1 MLLLFLL
8 HQTQREAVSE
18 VFPFNHYSGILQR
31 KSWYIPELFFFF
43 FLPTLRVIWETWKAW
58 AFLLLKERTSVSNEK
73 TRTRDSTH
81 YRGEKNERTEVLFR
95 GKRGGGTKRIN
106 KMILGPTP
114 LKECAASTEII
125 KQNTNI
131 LIRQSFLILLHHLV
145 VPWYSRGPKQWVIV
159 HSICSELCST
169 YGIYIAETQDKSSP
183 AVLWLS

>member
-1 MLLLFLL
+1 M
-8 HQTQREAVSE
+8 
-18 VFPFNHYSGILQR
+18 
-31 KSWYIPELFFFF
+31 
-43 FLPTLRVIWETWKAW
+43 
-58 AFLLLKERTSVSNEK
+58 LLKERTSVSNEK